1 MKIGVIFEGSLSS
14 GGGFQQALNMVLLF
28 REKKINDRE
37 FVFFTTNHENLM
49 DLGQKG
55 IEAHFFRISR
65 LQRWI
70 IRARRHIRLNRLCE
84 KLGLRNAFD
93 RIFESHD
100 IDILYFASATGLA
113 LLTEKHNYIYTVW
126 DLCHR
131 DHPEFPEV
139 RGSRE
144 FEAREE
150 MLKQALPKATAV
162 LADSSLGQ
170 ENLVRRYNLDLE
182 RVTILPFSPAT
193 STDISEKDY
202 QQEEIN
208 IRQKYGVSNPYI
220 YYPAQFWPHKN
231 HIYILKALQ
240 HLNHNG
246 GPTFSAVFSGSPG
259 DSYKH
264 VCEQVDALGLA
275 KQVHCIGFAP
285 NEEIPYLYR
294 QSVALVMPT
303 WFGPTNL
310 PPLEAFRLGV
320 PVLYPDLAGL
330 RDQVGDAALLMD
342 LQDPTSLA
350 IHLSRLIT
358 EDNLAD
364 SLREKGKLRFKELDG
379 QDRWEIL
386 EEIFKDFEVK
396 LTCWK

>member
-1 MKIGVIFEGSLSS
+1 MKIGVIFEGNLSS
-14 GGGFQQALNMVLLF
+14 GGGFQQALNTVLLF
-28 REKKINDRE
+28 SEKKTNDRE
-37 FVFFTTNHENLM
+37 FVFFTTNHENLK

-55 IEAHFFRISR
+55 IEAHFFRINR

-93 RIFESHD
+93 RVFESHD

-113 LLTEKHNYIYTVW
+113 LLTERYNYIYTVW

-162 LADSSLGQ
+162 LADSSLGK
-170 ENLVRRYNLDLE
+170 ENLVRRYNLDPE
-182 RVTILPFSPAT
+182 RVRVLPFSPAT
-193 STDISEKDY
+193 STDISEEDY
-202 QQEEIN
+202 QQGKIN

-240 HLNHNG
+240 YLNDND
-246 GPTFSAVFSGSPG
+246 GPEISAVFSGSPG
-259 DSYKH
+259 DSYEH
-264 VCEQVDALGLA
+264 VREQVDALGLA
-275 KQVHCIGFAP
+275 KQVHFIGFAP

-294 QSVALVMPT
+294 QSIALVMPT

-342 LQDPTSLA
+342 LQDPSSLA
-350 IHLSRLIT
+350 NHLTRLIT
-358 EDNLAD
+358 EDNLTD
-364 SLREKGKLRFKELDG
+364 TLRKKGKLRFKELDG
-379 QDRWEIL
+379 QDRRKVI
-386 EEIFKDFEVK
+386 EEIFIDFAVK
-396 LTCWK
+396 LNCWK